1 MTDLKNIK
9 LFLFDMDGT
18 LYLGDRLFEH
28 TKKLL
33 EVIRAQGH
41 RYLFMTNNSSKSVN
55 AYVEKLAKLGIEA
68 EKEDFMTSSQATGG
82 YLLEHHKE
90 QKIYVTGTNSL
101 KEELKSYGL
110 NITDEKSEDI
120 ECIVVGFDTELTFK
134 KLENLSMLLTE
145 KENIPYIATNLDM
158 VCPTEWGFV
167 PDCGSVSDMI
177 YNATGKR
184 PMVIGKPS
192 PLMPQLAMKK
202 YGVAPEETLLVGD
215 RLYTDIACGLNA
227 KIPTIL
233 VLSGE
238 TDEKMAAEAEYQADR
253 ILQDIGVILDEL
265 RAEGI

>member
-1 MTDLKNIK
+1 M
-9 LFLFDMDGT
+9 
-18 LYLGDRLFEH
+18 
-28 TKKLL
+28 
-33 EVIRAQGH
+33 
-41 RYLFMTNNSSKSVN
+41 
-55 AYVEKLAKLGIEA
+55 
-68 EKEDFMTSSQATGG
+68 
-82 YLLEHHKE
+82 
-90 QKIYVTGTNSL
+90 
-101 KEELKSYGL
+101 

-238 TDEKMAAEAEYQADR
+238 TDEKMAAESEYQADR